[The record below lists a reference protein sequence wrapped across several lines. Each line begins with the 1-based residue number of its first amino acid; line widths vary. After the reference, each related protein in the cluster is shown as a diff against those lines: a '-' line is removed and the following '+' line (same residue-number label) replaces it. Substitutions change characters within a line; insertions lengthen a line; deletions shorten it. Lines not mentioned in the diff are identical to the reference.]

1 MSNEGIMIVPVRN
14 ERHLKWIVEM
24 HNVDYLRK
32 RPEQMTLFDNDDFA
46 LAELSIKHIILLSFE
61 KDNPLYLTSLKVQ
74 EDTASLTVT
83 DDDLEMLGYPFDGVK
98 FAANRY
104 LLIDVEMGNILK
116 PSMAI
121 DAPQL
126 EKYLKA
132 NYKADCCSIFSVEE
146 LSAAKII
153 IDADK
158 ATIPDESYDTIL
170 ESLRQE
176 KTKETKSHQ
185 QEHTR
190 NTSEML
196 RVTFPD
202 GTVYCDKKA
211 SVTYLQAIE
220 KLGVEQV
227 AQLGIEY
234 CKIPIISKEYSTNK
248 SYKAAQKPLSNG
260 WLLFTHGTTT
270 TKYLL
275 LRHIAD
281 ALNVKLKIERGTDFK
296 PISTESTKIGK
307 VVKNSLLITLPD
319 GTFIAG
325 AHARDTYLL
334 FIEKIGYDK
343 VRRLNID
350 IQGIPAITSFEKNST
365 YQVKVNDTTYV
376 TIPNGTKKMYKYVRL
391 IAALTHTAMEVTII

>member
-1 MSNEGIMIVPVRN
+1 MDKEGVMIVPVRN
-14 ERHLKWIVEM
+14 ELHLKWIVEM

-46 LAELSIKHIILLSFE
+46 LANLSITHIILLSFE
-61 KDNPLYLTSLKVQ
+61 KGNPLYLTSVKVQ
-74 EDTASLTVT
+74 DDTTPLSVT
-83 DDDLEMLGYPFDGVK
+83 DDDLEVLGYPLSTNKSRD
-98 FAANRY
+98 NRY
-104 LLIDVEMGNILK
+104 LLVDVETENILK
-116 PSMAI
+116 PSMALSSQ
-121 DAPQL
+121 QL
-126 EKYLKA
+126 EAYLKE
-132 NYKADCCSIFSVEE
+132 NYHADCCSIVSIEE
-146 LSAAKII
+146 LANLKII

-158 ATIPDESYDTIL
+158 PNIPDESYDTIL
-170 ESLRQE
+170 ECLRSDE
-176 KTKETKSHQ
+176 KQNTNSHL

-211 SVTYLQAIE
+211 SATYLQAIDKIGAE
-220 KLGVEQV
+220 RV

-275 LRHIAD
+275 LHHIAE
-281 ALNVKLKIERGTDFK
+281 ALDIKLKIERGTDFK
-296 PISTESTKIGK
+296 PTSTESKKTGK
-307 VVKNSLLITLPD
+307 VAKSPLLVTLPD
-319 GTFIAG
+319 GTFLAG
-325 AHARDTYLL
+325 ACARDTYMKVL
-334 FIEKIGYDK
+334 EKIGYDK
-343 VRRLNID
+343 GRRLNID
-350 IQGIPAITSFEKNST
+350 IQGIPAITSFEKNRT
-365 YQVKVNDTTYV
+365 YQVKVNDTTYI

-391 IAALTHTAMEVTII
+391 IAALTHTPMEVTII